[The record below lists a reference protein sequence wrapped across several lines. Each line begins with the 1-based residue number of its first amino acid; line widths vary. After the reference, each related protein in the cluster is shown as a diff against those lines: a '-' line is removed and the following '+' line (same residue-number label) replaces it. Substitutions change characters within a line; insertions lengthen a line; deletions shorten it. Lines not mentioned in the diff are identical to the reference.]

1 MVFFKN
7 QNGTLVSATA
17 KEQRVVL
24 HLVFKVKG
32 HFFFFFFFFLVV
44 LRLVVGG
51 QGAIDI

>member
-32 HFFFFFFFFLVV
+32 HFFFFFFFLVV

>member
-32 HFFFFFFFFLVV
+32 HFFFFFLVV

>member
-32 HFFFFFFFFLVV
+32 RFFFFLVV
-44 LRLVVGG
+44 LSLVVGG

>member
-32 HFFFFFFFFLVV
+32 CFFFLVV
-44 LRLVVGG
+44 LSLVVGG

>member
-32 HFFFFFFFFLVV
+32 HFFFFFFLVV